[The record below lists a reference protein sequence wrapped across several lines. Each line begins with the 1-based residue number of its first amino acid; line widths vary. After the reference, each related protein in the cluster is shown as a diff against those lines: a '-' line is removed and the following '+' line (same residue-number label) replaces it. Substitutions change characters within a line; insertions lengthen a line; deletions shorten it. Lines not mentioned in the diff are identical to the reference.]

1 MLNDNVGK
9 KIVEALKM
17 QNENTDVE
25 ENFDTSAG
33 VYTSGVESV
42 LNDESASE
50 VSAPSQKETYQNQ
63 FNSDFSS
70 PQISVDNAF
79 AQSMAQNLGENY
91 YQELAQNI
99 EFPTNVSILNNLIS
113 KLPVGVS
120 KQTGALIIKQTM
132 EALGIPMSSV
142 LQEARQVQDSLGAS
156 ALECQKNIIEYKKQ
170 ITMLEQKAQQFQK
183 QAVAMNDII
192 SLFAKT
198 N

>member
-1 MLNDNVGK
+1 MDMLNDNVGK

-17 QNENTDVE
+17 QNSGNQTDVE
-25 ENFDTSAG
+25 PAENI
-33 VYTSGVESV
+33 YTTGVESV
-42 LNDESASE
+42 LSDDADNDIPQINETETVQNSGTSDLTAS
-50 VSAPSQKETYQNQ
+50 
-63 FNSDFSS
+63 
-70 PQISVDNAF
+70 QISVDTAF
-79 AQSMAQNLGENY
+79 AQSLAQNLGTNVY
-91 YQELAQNI
+91 ADSAQNI
-99 EFPTNVSILNNLIS
+99 DLPANVTILNNLIT

-142 LQEARQVQDSLGAS
+142 LQEAKQVQDNLSAS

-170 ITMLEQKAQQFQK
+170 IGILEQKAQTLQK

-192 SLFAKT
+192 ALFAKT

>member
-17 QNENTDVE
+17 QNESIDIQDNPSTF
-25 ENFDTSAG
+25 ENP
-33 VYTSGVESV
+33 YTSGIENLVANNTNTASPEVE
-42 LNDESASE
+42 
-50 VSAPSQKETYQNQ
+50 QKEIYQNQ
-63 FNSDFSS
+63 FNNDFNASS
-70 PQISVDNAF
+70 MTIDNVF
-79 AQSMAQNLGENY
+79 AQNLSKNTNSFR
-91 YQELAQNI
+91 QNI
-99 EFPTNVSILNNLIS
+99 DIDLPANVTVLNNLIS

-132 EALGIPMSSV
+132 EAIGIPMASV
-142 LQEARQVQDSLGAS
+142 LQEAKQVQDSLTAN

-170 ITMLEQKAQQFQK
+170 ITILEQKAQSLQK